1 MKHLTDK
8 IFLIG
13 GMGAGK
19 TTVGVKL
26 AHILHYKFYD
36 IDKEIE
42 KATGVDIP
50 WIFEIEG
57 EEGFRKREQKIL
69 RKLAN
74 KSQIVLAT
82 GGGTILDID
91 NRHLLINNGL
101 VIYLKTTVE
110 HQLRRLTH
118 DKRRPLLQVENRDEV
133 LSKIMSEREP
143 LYSSMADIIIETGDR
158 SITSVLNNIMK
169 VAFEVQD

>member
-1 MKHLTDK
+1 M
-8 IFLIG
+8 
-13 GMGAGK
+13 
-19 TTVGVKL
+19 
-26 AHILHYKFYD
+26 
-36 IDKEIE
+36 
-42 KATGVDIP
+42 
-50 WIFEIEG
+50 
-57 EEGFRKREQKIL
+57 
-69 RKLAN
+69 
-74 KSQIVLAT
+74 LAT